1 MQSKVFLAEDAFKAF
16 IDRADTKH
24 LHAGA
29 FFRYFAQEHFYLYT
43 NISIVSATYQKIS
56 DVINFSVAKD
66 FAKALSFSNIVI
78 LSPETAEINTAIK
91 VVTGTSDMSLQ
102 EALML
107 TMAERRGIS
116 QVCTFAPLHQLFGI
130 RTFSLPV

>member
-56 DVINFSVAKD
+56 EVINFPVAKD

-107 TMAERRGIS
+107 TMAERRGIN
-116 QVCTFAPLHQLFGI
+116 QVCTFSPLHQLFGI
-130 RTFSLPV
+130 HTFYLPV